1 MAYGSVKVDTII
13 FDNGGSDQNVTASG
27 IYRAITSG
35 VTVAGTL
42 AGNTISGVTVIGSTL
57 VSGVTILGSTLVS
70 GAVVQGTTGTFTTL
84 TGTTTTG
91 TTADFVSG
99 VFTTQISGAS
109 VTGTTANFVSGNFTT
124 LSGINATFTSSVIGP
139 TAAVDTN
146 TTALAT
152 TAYVIAQNYT
162 KQTRA
167 ISVGSGLTGG
177 GDLTA
182 DRTIAADFASQVE
195 AEAGTNSTKVMTP
208 ERTAQALL
216 KLPGYAITV
225 TAISKTMANRERC
238 TVTTSGCTITLPP
251 TPAAGEEVTITIAGT
266 FTDTIISRNG
276 SNVMNRA
283 ENLTIDKAD
292 VSVTLYYVDATR
304 GWRII

>member
-42 AGNTISGVTVIGSTL
+42 AANTI
-57 VSGVTILGSTLVS
+57 SGVTILGSTLVS
-70 GAVVQGTTGTFTTL
+70 GVTIIGSTLVSGALVQGTTGTFTTL
-84 TGTTTTG
+84 TGTT
-91 TTADFVSG
+91 ANFVSG
-99 VFTTQISGAS
+99 VFTTQISGAT
-109 VTGTTANFVSGNFTT
+109 VTGTTANFVSGNFAT

-162 KQTRA
+162 KQTRT

-177 GDLTA
+177 GNLTA
-182 DRTIAADFASQVE
+182 DRTIAADFASQAE

-225 TAISKTMANRERC
+225 TAISKTLANRERC

-251 TPAAGEEVTITIAGT
+251 TPSAGEEVTITIAGT

-276 SNVMNRA
+276 SNVMNLA
-283 ENLTIDKAD
+283 EDLTINKAD
-292 VSVTLYYVDATR
+292 VSVTLYYVDSTR